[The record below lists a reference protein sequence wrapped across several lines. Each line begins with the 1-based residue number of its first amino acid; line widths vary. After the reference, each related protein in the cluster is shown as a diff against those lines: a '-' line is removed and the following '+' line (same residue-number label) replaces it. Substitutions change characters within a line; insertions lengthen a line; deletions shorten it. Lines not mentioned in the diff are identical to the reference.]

1 MYHNITEAPYD
12 EMDLN
17 EYMDEVEDFGEIE
30 QRSEQEERE
39 AMAAWEAEQEE
50 E

>member
-1 MYHNITEAPYD
+1 MCASFVIRQKPNAPAKKISQSA
-12 EMDLN
+12 MQK
-17 EYMDEVEDFGEIE
+17 
-30 QRSEQEERE
+30 QRSEQEESE